1 MVRVSRLVSVVCG
14 IGLALTLAVAA
25 VAQPAGEQRERGRD
39 RGRRSGPPGGMMM
52 GRFMGGDG
60 IGLLRSEAIQ
70 KELEL
75 VDAQKEKLRALAE
88 ELRSQ
93 MGRPGE
99 RGERQELTDEQR
111 RARMAEFM
119 EKAKAR
125 AEETRK
131 KLAEILLPAQME
143 RLEQI
148 QLQLRGSTALAD
160 AKVADA
166 LKLTD
171 EQKEKLRQIAE
182 KSSEQRRSLFGD
194 RTGDDEQARRAR
206 WQEISEKMRK
216 LSEQAR
222 EESLQVLTAEQREAL
237 EKMKGKAI
245 DVEALRASFSGP
257 GGRSRPAE
265 KKPE

>member
-1 MVRVSRLVSVVCG
+1 MARVSRCLSIGCG
-14 IGLALTLAVAA
+14 IGLALALTVAA
-25 VAQPAGEQRERGRD
+25 VAQSAEERERGRD
-39 RGRRSGPPGGMMM
+39 RGRRAGPPGGMMM
-52 GRFMGGDG
+52 GRSMGGDA

-93 MGRPGE
+93 MGRSGE
-99 RGERQELTDEQR
+99 RGERQELTEEQR

-125 AEETRK
+125 AEETRT
-131 KLAEILLPAQME
+131 KLAEILLPAQLE

-148 QLQLRGSTALAD
+148 QLQLRGSMALAD
-160 AKVADA
+160 SKVAEA
-166 LKLTD
+166 LKLTE
-171 EQKEKLRQIAE
+171 EQKVKLRQIGE
-182 KSSEQRRSLFGD
+182 KLSEQRRSLFGD
-194 RTGDDEQARRAR
+194 RPGADEQARRAR

-237 EKMKGKAI
+237 EKMKGKAF
-245 DVEALRASFSGP
+245 DVEALRAGFGGP